1 VVKIVDVARAAG
13 VSPATVSRALN
24 NYPTVGPEY
33 VKRVRAAAVELGY
46 RPNSVARNLRRQKT
60 DLLALIIPDVSN
72 FFCTLITRGVED
84 VARAAGISVL
94 LCNSDE
100 DRAKEAKYLAVAE
113 QERVA
118 GVILSPHD
126 ESADIS
132 LLAAA
137 GIPVVAIDRPLGA
150 RIDYVASDSYAGAVE
165 ATQHLL
171 DQGWQR
177 PGCCGGPE
185 DVETARRR
193 VAGYRAALKDSG
205 VEPRVAIGAYDQEGG
220 ARAAGALLDR
230 DDPPDALL
238 VSNERMALGVL
249 SELSTR
255 GIRPGVDIGVLTFDD
270 TPWAPL
276 MTPPMTV
283 IEQPAYEI
291 GARAAQIL
299 IDRIRNGPDFEV
311 RHVEL
316 PTRLIVRRSSLR
328 QGHENITF
336 HAFP

>member
-1 VVKIVDVARAAG
+1 LVKIVDVARAAG

-24 NYPTVGPEY
+24 NNPTVGPEY
-33 VKRVRAAAVELGY
+33 VKRVRAAAAQLGY
-46 RPNSVARNLRRQKT
+46 RPNGVARNLRRQST
-60 DLLALIIPDVSN
+60 DLLALIIPDIGNS
-72 FFCTLITRGVED
+72 FHTLVARGVED
-84 VARAAGISVL
+84 VARAASISVL

-100 DRAKEAKYLAVAE
+100 DPTKEAEYLVVAE

-132 LLAAA
+132 LLEAAS
-137 GIPVVAIDRPLGA
+137 IPVVAIDRPLGA
-150 RIDYVASDSYAGAVE
+150 RIDYVASDSYAGAVI

-185 DVETARRR
+185 DVETAQRR
-193 VAGYRAALKDSG
+193 VAGYRFALKDSG
-205 VEPRVAIGAYDQEGG
+205 VEPRVAFGAYDQEGG

-230 DDPPDALL
+230 DDPPDALF
-238 VSNERMALGVL
+238 VSSERMALGVL
-249 SELSTR
+249 SELNAR
-255 GIRPGVDIGVLTFDD
+255 GIRPGIDVGILTFDD

-276 MTPPMTV
+276 MAPPMTV

-291 GARAAQIL
+291 GARAARIL
-299 IDRIRNGPDFEV
+299 IDRIRNGSEFEV
-311 RHVEL
+311 LHVEL

-328 QGHENITF
+328 K
-336 HAFP
+336 

>member
-1 VVKIVDVARAAG
+1 VVKIVDVAKAAG

-33 VKRVRAAAVELGY
+33 VTRVRAAAVELGY
-46 RPNSVARNLRRQKT
+46 RPNSVARNLRRQRT
-60 DLLALIIPDVSN
+60 DLLALIIPDVGN
-72 FFCTLITRGVED
+72 FFCTLIARGVED
-84 VARAAGISVL
+84 VASEAGLSVL

-100 DRAKEAKYLAVAE
+100 DRAKEAKYLAVGV

-118 GVILSPHD
+118 GVILSAHD

-132 LLAAA
+132 SLAAA
-137 GIPVVAIDRPLGA
+137 GIPVVAIDRPLGPGV
-150 RIDYVASDSYAGAVE
+150 DYVASDSYAGAVE

-177 PGCCGGPE
+177 PGCCGGPA
-185 DVETARRR
+185 DVATAQRR
-193 VAGYRAALKDSG
+193 VAGYRAALKDLDI
-205 VEPRVAIGAYDQEGG
+205 EARVARGTYDHAGG
-220 ARAAGALLDR
+220 VSAARVLLDR
-230 DDPPDALL
+230 DDPPDALFI
-238 VSNERMALGVL
+238 SNEQMALGVL

-255 GIRPGVDIGVLTFDD
+255 GIRPGIDIGVLTFDD

-316 PTRLIVRRSSLR
+316 PTRLIVRRSSLCPQTEGR
-328 QGHENITF
+328 TSRTV
-336 HAFP
+336 P

>member
-1 VVKIVDVARAAG
+1 MVKIVDVARAAG

-24 NYPTVGPEY
+24 NHPTVGPEY

-46 RPNSVARNLRRQKT
+46 RPNSVARNLRRQQT

-137 GIPVVAIDRPLGA
+137 GIPVVAIDRSLGA
-150 RIDYVASDSYAGAVE
+150 RIDYVASDSYAGAV
-165 ATQHLL
+165 AGTKHLL

-185 DVETARRR
+185 DVETAQRR

-276 MTPPMTV
+276 VAPPMTV

-328 QGHENITF
+328 QEHESITF
-336 HAFP
+336 CALP